1 MADLVSLEALEQA
14 PFSAEQSKGVLTI
27 GFSAP
32 PAHPLSSGT
41 IGLLREELERAADD
55 PGVKVI
61 VLSSAGKIFC
71 SGHDLKEMQAH
82 RRDDEDRGKAF
93 LDQLFDDCSELMKAI
108 VNHPNPVIAAVDG
121 IATAAGCQL
130 VASCDLAIA
139 SERAQFCTPGV
150 NLGGFCSTPMV
161 ALSRNL
167 SPKHAMEML
176 LTGEMID
183 ALTARD
189 FGLVNR
195 VVPPEYLDQVV
206 AKYAETIASKSASAI
221 SVGKRA
227 FYRQID
233 MPLAEAYS
241 YSSKVMVD
249 GFMTRDADE
258 GVSAFFEKRPPKWEG
273 DEN

>member
-1 MADLVSLEALEQA
+1 MADVVTLEAAEQA
-14 PFSAEQSKGVLTI
+14 PFTAEQAEGVLTI

-32 PAHPLSSGT
+32 PAHPLSSRT

-55 PGVKVI
+55 RRVKVI

-82 RRDDEDRGKAF
+82 RRDEDGGKAF

-121 IATAAGCQL
+121 VATAAGCQL

-183 ALTARD
+183 AQTARD
-189 FGLVNR
+189 FGLANR

-206 AKYAETIASKSASAI
+206 RKYAETIASKSASAI
-221 SVGKRA
+221 ALGKRA
-227 FYRQID
+227 FYKQLD
-233 MPLAEAYS
+233 MSLAEAYA
-241 YSSKVMVD
+241 YSTRVMVD

-258 GVSAFFEKRPPKWEG
+258 GVSAFFDKRSPKWEG
-273 DEN
+273 GED